1 MTSFPRISTTTIGRN
16 KDAPRVWL
24 EGRYLLDA
32 GFEPTN
38 RIQVHF
44 KKGQVI
50 IRLAKDGTRVVSSK
64 RHGQI
69 PVLDLNNSALTEAF
83 GPITTLQVH
92 IGVGQITLTPSHT
105 EILRAT
111 RCRNGKEGS
120 IYSGGGL
127 LTEAARLAGYQP
139 AFAIEVNPQYAD
151 VYEKNHNAQMFN
163 VSVENA
169 PIDALPPVELL
180 TLGIPCEPYSTA
192 RTKDKVTGA
201 KRDRS
206 LPPEAHALSDL
217 TIWAALIIR
226 KLNPATVVLEQA
238 PGYLTSGA
246 GYMMLHFLKRAGYTV
261 EARVLDPR
269 DYGELTGRRRSVIVA
284 HSGSNYQWPQPS
296 RATHIF
302 ADIRD
307 DESTLRDQYFT
318 AITKPWLVNHWN
330 TQIAKGNGFASA
342 QLSDESTSVPCISKR
357 YMAGQGTGAVVKNK
371 THENC
376 WRWLTLNEIRK
387 LHQIPDSYQLSDT
400 SKTLSGEIIGQGV
413 IVSFFQKII
422 EATRSLSK
430 IQEHIQNTI
439 PTQPQSSQPIS
450 PSITPQLGFSFS

>member
-1 MTSFPRISTTTIGRN
+1 MTTFPRISTTTIGRH

-38 RIQVHF
+38 RIEVEF
-44 KKGQVI
+44 TKGQVV
-50 IRLAKDGTRVVSSK
+50 IRLAKHGPRVVSSK
-64 RHGQI
+64 RQGQI
-69 PVLDLNNSALTEAF
+69 PVLDLNSAALTEAF

-92 IGVGQITLTPSHT
+92 IAVGEITLTPSHT
-105 EILRAT
+105 DILRAT

-120 IYSGGGL
+120 IFSGGGL
-127 LTEAARLAGYQP
+127 LSEAARLAGYQP

-151 VYEKNHNAQMFN
+151 IYEKNHDAQMFN
-163 VSVENA
+163 LSVENI
-169 PIDALPPVELL
+169 PLDQLPPVELL

-192 RTKDKVTGA
+192 RTTKDGA

-206 LPPEAHALSDL
+206 LPPEAHPLSDL
-217 TIWAALIIR
+217 TIWAALLIH
-226 KLNPATVVLEQA
+226 KLNAATVVIEQA

-246 GYMMLHFLKRAGYTV
+246 GYMMQHFLKRAGYTV

-269 DYGELTGRRRSVIVA
+269 DYGEITGRRRSVIVA
-284 HSGSNYQWPQPS
+284 HSGSNFQWPQPS
-296 RATHIF
+296 RATHTF

-307 DESTLRDQYFT
+307 DESTLQDQYFT
-318 AITKPWLVNHWN
+318 PDTKPWLINHWN

-357 YMAGQGTGAVVKNK
+357 YMAGQGTGAVVESK
-371 THENC
+371 TRENC

-387 LHQIPDSYQLSDT
+387 LHRIPDSYQLSDT
-400 SKTLSGEIIGQGV
+400 SKTLSGEVIGQGV
-413 IVSFFQKII
+413 IVSLFQKII
-422 EATRSLSK
+422 EATRTLGNVQSHFHNAISTQSL
-430 IQEHIQNTI
+430 
-439 PTQPQSSQPIS
+439 PRSSTLS
-450 PSITPQLGFSFS
+450 QLGFSFS